1 MDLIERWER
10 MQAAKSLKRGKSE
23 EKAKDREHIQRI
35 SGIRESD
42 LRRMSRKP
50 GDRQATEAQERRQKQ
65 RRRTQGKNDSG
76 AMRET
81 EGGVGSKARK
91 CKRMII
97 ENQIRETNR

>member
-23 EKAKDREHIQRI
+23 EKAKDRELIQRI

-65 RRRTQGKNDSG
+65 RRTQGKKRFRGHAGNGRRSRLEG
-76 AMRET
+76 AEVQ
-81 EGGVGSKARK
+81 EDDH
-91 CKRMII
+91 
-97 ENQIRETNR
+97 